1 MQWPSLFLMT
11 LSTILR
17 NTLNCGAAAG
27 AATAIGLLTVP
38 AAQAITI
45 GDLKTPDY
53 SFTLTDKKFS
63 DFGNFLGF
71 NDADTV
77 TFTLAAGVH
86 RFQIQ
91 SNSGWATPV
100 GLDYKV
106 AVTSGPSVITAAT
119 ANYQTSDPAGA
130 GTFTFTT
137 GQPSIQSGTP
147 TVNSSPLM
155 DTFTPS
161 VTSSTFSTKLTPTG
175 GVIDQFTSR
184 YIQSDPTT
192 VPGPLPILGIG
203 AAFGFS
209 RKLRKRIKHA
219 A

>member
-1 MQWPSLFLMT
+1 MQWPSLFFMT

-38 AAQAITI
+38 AAQANNFTV
-45 GDLKTPDY
+45 GDLKTPDFA
-53 SFTLTDKKFS
+53 FTLTDKTFS
-63 DFGNFLGF
+63 DFGDFVGF

-77 TFTLAAGVH
+77 TFTLAGGVH
-86 RFQIQ
+86 RFQIL
-91 SNSGWATPV
+91 SNGGWATPV

-130 GTFTFTT
+130 GNFTFTT
-137 GQPSIQSGTP
+137 GQPSTSTGSS

-155 DTFTPS
+155 NTFTPS
-161 VTSSTFSTKLTPTG
+161 VTSSTFSTTLTPTS

-184 YIQSDPTT
+184 YIQSD